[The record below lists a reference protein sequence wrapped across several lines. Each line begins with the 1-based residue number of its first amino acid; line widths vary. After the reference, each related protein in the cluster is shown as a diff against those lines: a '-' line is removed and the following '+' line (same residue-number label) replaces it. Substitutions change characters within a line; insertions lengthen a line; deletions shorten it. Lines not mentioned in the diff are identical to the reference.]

1 MKRMGNLHR
10 WLVLSLMVP
19 ILVACGG
26 EAASEPTPEAVVD
39 FATATVPADATNAPE
54 PTAVVEPTAAV
65 APTATAEAVTAPTGK
80 VPLRSDVMEFSIVNH
95 LYYTDRE
102 RVLALT
108 NIAGFDWVR
117 QQIVWKDI
125 EGPNPGDYKWHEL
138 DYIVDDVNSHNLK
151 LLISIV
157 QAPTFY
163 SENNGMPDDP
173 VALGNFVEAMM
184 KRYGTKVQAVE
195 IWNEQNLAHENGGR
209 VVPEDAGRYVE
220 LLVESYKRIKAVEP
234 TTIVLAGAP
243 SSSGIT
249 DPTLA
254 VADEVYFREMYR
266 YKNGLIKDYFDVQAV
281 HPGGSANPPETMWPD
296 NPSNADGWTDH
307 PTFYF
312 RHVENVRKFMVEEGV
327 GDHQIWITEYGWATE
342 NETPGYEF
350 GNQVSFEE
358 QGEYILGAMKYAYF
372 NYREPNGEPWLG
384 NMFLWNM
391 NFAVLWGA
399 QDQPL
404 HEQASFGILNP
415 DWSPR
420 PGFLA
425 VQGFMNAIKQ
435 EGRR

>member
-1 MKRMGNLHR
+1 MKRMGKLHR
-10 WLVLSLMVP
+10 WLILSLLVP

-26 EAASEPTPEAVVD
+26 EAANEPTPETVVD
-39 FATATVPADATNAPE
+39 FATATVPADATAAVE
-54 PTAVVEPTAAV
+54 PTAVPVEPTADV
-65 APTATAEAVTAPTGK
+65 APTATAEPTTTGK
-80 VPLRSDVMEFSIVNH
+80 KPLRSDVMEFSVVNH

-125 EGPNPGDYKWHEL
+125 EGPEPGDYKWGEL
-138 DYIVDDVNSHNLK
+138 DGIVEDVSVHNLK

-163 SENNGMPDDP
+163 SENNGMPEDP

-184 KRYGTKVQAVE
+184 QRYGTKIQAVE

-234 TTIVLAGAP
+234 STIVLAGAP
-243 SSSGIT
+243 SSSGVT
-249 DPTLA
+249 DPNIA
-254 VADEVYFREMYR
+254 VADEIYYREMYR
-266 YKNGLIKDYFDVQAV
+266 YKDGLIKDYFDVQAV

-296 NPSNADGWTDH
+296 NPSDAEGWTDH

-312 RHVENVRKFMVEEGV
+312 RHVENVRKFMLEEGV

-350 GNQVSFEE
+350 GNQITLEE
-358 QGEYILGAMKYAYF
+358 QGDFILRALKYAYF
-372 NYREPNGEPWLG
+372 NYREPNGAPWLG

-425 VQGFMNAIKQ
+425 VQGFMNAIEQ